1 MKTIVLVSDLQVPY
15 HSDRAVSALANFI
28 QSTQPDMVA
37 SVGDEMDMPQVSRW
51 NKAMAGEYEQSLS
64 KHRDQT
70 IEILRRL
77 CVQHMMRS
85 NHTDRLAVYL
95 RRYAP
100 ALAELPEL
108 SLGPFFQLDS
118 LGITLHK
125 KPFELAPNWLLCH
138 GDEGGSSQSAGGTAL
153 GIARKV
159 GKSVCAG
166 HTHKLG
172 LQHQTEML
180 NGRINRTLWGFETG
194 CLMDPKK
201 ADYIKAG
208 AANWVQGFGIL
219 RVDGKHVYPVP
230 VHVRPDGSFMARGKM
245 WQA

>member
-1 MKTIVLVSDLQVPY
+1 MKTIICVSDLQVPY
-15 HSDRAVSALANFI
+15 HSDRAVNALADFI
-28 QSTQPDMVA
+28 QATQPDLVV

-51 NKAMAGEYEQSLS
+51 NKSMAGEYEQSLS

-70 IEILRRL
+70 IDIMRRL
-77 CVQHMMRS
+77 GVQHMMRS

-108 SLGPFFQLDS
+108 SLGHFFRLEEIGVQL
-118 LGITLHK
+118 HN
-125 KPFELAPNWLLCH
+125 KPWELAPGWLLMH
-138 GDEGGSSQSAGGTAL
+138 GDEGGGSVSPGGTAL
-153 GIARKV
+153 GLARKV
-159 GKSVCAG
+159 GRSVVCG

-172 LQHQTEML
+172 MQHHTEML
-180 NGRINRTLWGFETG
+180 NGRISRTLWGFETG

-208 AANWVQGFGIL
+208 AANWALGFGIL
-219 RVDGKHVYPVP
+219 RVDGKNVYPVP

-245 WQA
+245 WTA

>member
-1 MKTIVLVSDLQVPY
+1 MKTIVCISDLQVPF
-15 HSDRAVSALANFI
+15 HSDKAVNALANFI
-28 QSTQPDMVA
+28 QSTQPDLVV

-51 NKAMAGEYEQSLS
+51 NKSMAGEYEQTLS
-64 KHRDQT
+64 KQRDQT

-77 CVQHMMRS
+77 CVQHMSRS

-100 ALAELPEL
+100 ALAHLPEL
-108 SLGPFFQLDS
+108 SLEHFFRLEES
-118 LGITLHK
+118 GIILHT
-125 KPFELAPNWLLCH
+125 KPWELAPGWLLMH
-138 GDEGGSSQSAGGTAL
+138 GDESGSSVSPGGTAL
-153 GIARKV
+153 GLARKV
-159 GKSVCAG
+159 GRSVVCG

-172 LQHQTEML
+172 LQHHSEML
-180 NGRINRTLWGFETG
+180 NGRISRTLWGFETG

-219 RVDGKHVYPVP
+219 RVDGKNVTAIP
-230 VHVRPDGSFMARGKM
+230 VHVQPDGSFWARGKK
-245 WQA
+245 WTA